1 MLYSS
6 PYFGQVLPEGRAA
19 VAIAAKGGKREMIEV
34 RFVLIFN
41 LLLNQ
46 CILDKRSG
54 AGAS

>member
-1 MLYSS
+1 M
-6 PYFGQVLPEGRAA
+6 LPEGRAA

-46 CILDKRSG
+46 CILDERSG